1 MEAFRLGELLLRT
14 VPAGAGEVSAP
25 VASLSMSI
33 LAVLFVIL
41 MTVLLRTFIHLIPFI
56 ADSLLRAR
64 GSVALE
70 SSVRVSRDRNTVAL
84 AMLLP
89 MLLLAYRYRLY
100 NPDFLADTHPD
111 VRMGL
116 IAAVF
121 AGYLLLRLFMYA
133 VLKPRRRYEQFQI
146 AHHATYTFFILMVIL
161 LLLTAGVMYIF
172 NAPDSL
178 IRLILYIETAFVY
191 LLFLLRK
198 AQILSLSCNHLRTFL
213 YLCGL
218 EILPTA
224 ALVVSA
230 VLL

>member
-14 VPAGAGEVSAP
+14 YSAGAGEVSAP

-41 MTVLLRTFIHLIPFI
+41 MTVFLRTFIHLIPFI

-100 NPDFLADTHPD
+100 NPDFLADTDPD